1 MADNRVTAVKSIL
14 LIMSMHLLFY
24 RAKLDDI
31 DCGSVNPI
39 RNQKG
44 YMTIVYTS
52 LSRHRNKECIGT
64 MLPTTDEYITTVL
77 IPEFCIRPAE
87 INITRITLVHHY
99 RPHINAF
106 YQHDIKS
113 ILLPE
118 SHNNLTGRNLHPTL
132 KFGLIELRNPITVSR
147 RSIPVCLPTDENI
160 FDDDSDCFLLLL
172 KNSPPPLSTEYI
184 SLSLYNTTMCKEEI
198 GKQII
203 FSDRH
208 ICALVN
214 DDKDIDPLE
223 PGNPKIM
230 LEGAPLLCYD
240 NDRLYQLGI
249 YDWTK
254 VFIRDPYLEPI
265 LIFSKLKAIHQLI
278 EHFQSNSTLTWPGMI
293 HYSN

>member
-1 MADNRVTAVKSIL
+1 MADNRVTAGNKINPPDHVHAPSVLPRK
-14 LIMSMHLLFY
+14 
-24 RAKLDDI
+24 